1 MNSKKS
7 FEKNPTKTGK
17 AQNDTIMNIFGDM
30 LHNSKFETDSKVSN
44 SFLTNNL
51 NNSQSPSKKE
61 DETFGNIQKNMIKPS
76 KKYSNEVT
84 SLGYMGGKKEV

>member
-7 FEKNPTKTGK
+7 FEKNPTKNGK
-17 AQNDTIMNIFGDM
+17 GQNDNTIMNMFGDM
-30 LHNSKFETDSKVSN
+30 LHNSKFDTDSKISN

-61 DETFGNIQKNMIKPS
+61 D
-76 KKYSNEVT
+76 
-84 SLGYMGGKKEV
+84 